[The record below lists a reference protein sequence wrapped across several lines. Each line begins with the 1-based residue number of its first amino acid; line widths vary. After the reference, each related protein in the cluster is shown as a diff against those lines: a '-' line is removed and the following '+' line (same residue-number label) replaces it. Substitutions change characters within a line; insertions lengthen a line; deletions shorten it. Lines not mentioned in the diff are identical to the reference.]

1 MGLVKMM
8 IRKARE
14 ERETFKAKAGSR
26 LNSNWPRTLP
36 SISSQQLQPTHRIV
50 KANATPLSLLQ
61 RPAHTPLP
69 LVHFRKIYTSRPTLF
84 TANPLM

>member
-36 SISSQQLQPTHRIV
+36 SIIPSQQDQPTHRIV
-50 KANATPLSLLQ
+50 KTNAAPLFLSPLGYSRGAHSSPPRLFLQ
-61 RPAHTPLP
+61 NIIRPPYL
-69 LVHFRKIYTSRPTLF
+69 
-84 TANPLM
+84 

>member
-50 KANATPLSLLQ
+50 KANATPLSLS
-61 RPAHTPLP
+61 PPTASAHSPP
-69 LVHFRKIYTSRPTLF
+69 SRPFPQNIQRHAPPYL
-84 TANPLM
+84 PPIR